1 MVGVGVLGKGKVGI
15 GRKGWGM
22 EKGLG
27 GAHQT
32 HPSPPHPCTSPH
44 TRCRNNGCRNIDCH
58 NNVCIPLR
66 VEYVPLFT

>member
-27 GAHQT
+27 GPT
-32 HPSPPHPCTSPH
+32 KLTPLHPTPVPHPTQGVGIMAVGIS
-44 TRCRNNGCRNIDCH
+44 TVIIMSAYR
-58 NNVCIPLR
+58 
-66 VEYVPLFT
+66 